1 VSSKLL
7 SHPLLTKLLSL
18 VSFHLFLTQPSS
30 SLKVVTEPP
39 RTSSSTL
46 LSDSNNEP
54 WSPTSWKNKNV
65 SQPPNYLNEEE
76 LEAAMKKLGR
86 CSPLVFAG
94 EVRTLHEQL
103 ARACSGQGFL
113 LMGGDCAEAFE
124 EFNVD
129 HVRDS
134 FRVLLQMAL
143 VLTFGS
149 AMPVIKVGRM
159 AGQFAKP
166 RSEPDEERD
175 GVTLPS
181 YRGDIINSEDFT
193 EEARRHNP
201 WNMVEAYH
209 QSAQTLNIL
218 RAFSTGGYADISRLH
233 AWNLDFVE
241 QTDEGSRSVIF
252 VIATFFCDNLACI
265 SHSMST
271 MSSCRYRKFA
281 TKVDESLRFMKAI
294 GVDTS
299 APAFTKTDFF
309 TAHECLLLPYE
320 QALTRM
326 DSTTG
331 KWYDCSSHMLWVGE
345 RTRQLDGAH
354 LEFCR
359 GVNNPLGV
367 KISDKCTPEELIQII
382 DTMNPQNIPGRLTV
396 IVRMGAEKLR
406 KNLPGLIRAVQRE
419 GKSVLWIS
427 DPVHGNTRKTKNGYK
442 TRDFDNIRAELR
454 AFFDVHDE
462 MGSHPGGVHLE
473 MTGEDVTECVGGLS
487 DVTEESLAN
496 RYNTY
501 CDPRLNGA
509 QALELAFLIAERM
522 RSRSGLPPIE

>member
-1 VSSKLL
+1 MKL
-7 SHPLLTKLLSL
+7 SIACSLLSL
-18 VSFHLFLTQPSS
+18 FSSTTEGFAPRSMTRPSS
-30 SLKVVTEPP
+30 SLQVASSRPS
-39 RTSSSTL
+39 TSST
-46 LSDSNNEP
+46 DNAD
-54 WSPTSWKNKNV
+54 WSPSSWKKTNV
-65 SQPPNYLNEEE
+65 SQAAKYEDEEE
-76 LEAAMKKLGR
+76 FNEAVAALGK

-103 ARACSGQGFL
+103 ARACSGQGFV
-113 LMGGDCAEAFE
+113 LMGGDCAEAFN

-129 HVRDS
+129 HVRDT
-134 FRVLLQMAL
+134 FRIILQMSL

-149 AMPVIKVGRM
+149 AMPVIKIGRM

-166 RSEPDEERD
+166 RSEPDEVRD
-175 GVTLPS
+175 GVSLPS
-181 YRGDIINSEDFT
+181 YRGDIINSEEFT
-193 EEARRHNP
+193 AESRRHNP
-201 WNMVEAYH
+201 WNMVDAYH

-241 QTDEGSRSVIF
+241 QTDEGSR
-252 VIATFFCDNLACI
+252 
-265 SHSMST
+265 
-271 MSSCRYRKFA
+271 YRKFA

-294 GVDTS
+294 GVDTA
-299 APAFTKTDFF
+299 APAFTKTDFY

-320 QALTRM
+320 QALTRL

-331 KWYDCSSHMLWVGE
+331 RWYDCSAHMLWVGE

-354 LEFCR
+354 LEFTS
-359 GVNNPLGV
+359 GIGNPLAV
-367 KISDKCTPEELIQII
+367 KVSDKCTPEELIQII
-382 DTMNPQNIPGRLTV
+382 DTMNPQNIPGRLSI

-406 KNLPGLIRAVQRE
+406 KNFPGLIRAVQRE

-427 DPVHGNTRKTKNGYK
+427 DPVHGNTRKTESGLK
-442 TRDFDNIRAELR
+442 TRDFDNIRSELR

-462 MGSHPGGVHLE
+462 MGSHPGGVHIE

-487 DVTEESLAN
+487 DVTEKTLSE

-522 RSRSGLPPIE
+522 RLRTGLPSIE

>member
-1 VSSKLL
+1 MKFSIATTALLCLGIYSSEAFAPN
-7 SHPLLTKLLSL
+7 SLTRQASVLN
-18 VSFHLFLTQPSS
+18 VA
-30 SLKVVTEPP
+30 TE
-39 RTSSSTL
+39 TS
-46 LSDSNNEP
+46 EGEA
-54 WSPTSWKNKNV
+54 WSPTSWKEKTCA
-65 SQPPNYLNEEE
+65 QPPNYRNEEE
-76 LEAAMKKLGR
+76 YDDAIDKLEK

-94 EVRTLHEQL
+94 EVRSLHEQL

-113 LMGGDCAEAFE
+113 LMGGDCAEAFN

-149 AMPVIKVGRM
+149 AMPIIKVGRM

-166 RSEPDEERD
+166 RSEPDETRD

-181 YRGDIINSEDFT
+181 YRGDIINKEEFT

-201 WNMVEAYH
+201 YNMVEAYQ

-241 QTDEGSRSVIF
+241 QTDEGSR
-252 VIATFFCDNLACI
+252 
-265 SHSMST
+265 
-271 MSSCRYRKFA
+271 YRTFA
-281 TKVDESLRFMKAI
+281 TKVDESLRFIKAI
-294 GVDTS
+294 GVDTGNPS
-299 APAFTKTDFF
+299 FTKTDFF

-320 QALTRM
+320 QALTRK

-331 KWYDCSSHMLWVGE
+331 RWYDCSAHMLWVGE

-359 GVNNPLGV
+359 GINNPLGV
-367 KISDKCTPEELIQII
+367 KISDKCTPDELITIL
-382 DTMNPQNIPGRLTV
+382 DTMNPSNIPGRVTIV
-396 IVRMGAEKLR
+396 VRMGAEKLR

-427 DPVHGNTRKTKNGYK
+427 DPVHGNTRKTENGFK
-442 TRDFDNIRAELR
+442 TRDFEKIRDELR

-487 DVTEESLAN
+487 DVTEDTLPD

>member
-1 VSSKLL
+1 MKLSIIAALICLGARSSEAFVPPSWTRQSSPLSVS
-7 SHPLLTKLLSL
+7 TG
-18 VSFHLFLTQPSS
+18 
-30 SLKVVTEPP
+30 TE
-39 RTSSSTL
+39 
-46 LSDSNNEP
+46 DEA
-54 WSPTSWKNKNV
+54 WSPTSWKSKTV
-65 SQPPNYLNEEE
+65 AQPPKYENDEEYDQAIDK
-76 LEAAMKKLGR
+76 LEK

-113 LMGGDCAEAFE
+113 LMGGDCAEAFS

-149 AMPVIKVGRM
+149 AMPIIKIGRM

-166 RSEPDEERD
+166 RSDPDEERD

-181 YRGDIINSEDFT
+181 YRGDIINMEDFT
-193 EEARRHNP
+193 PEARKHDP
-201 WNMVEAYH
+201 MNMVHAYH

-241 QTDEGSRSVIF
+241 QSEEGSR
-252 VIATFFCDNLACI
+252 
-265 SHSMST
+265 
-271 MSSCRYRKFA
+271 YRTFA

-294 GVDTS
+294 GVDTAS
-299 APAFTKTDFF
+299 PAFTKTDFF

-331 KWYDCSSHMLWVGE
+331 RWYDCSAHMLWVGE

-367 KISDKCTPEELIQII
+367 KISDKCTPEELITII
-382 DTMNPQNIPGRLTV
+382 NTMNPKNIPGRLTI

-427 DPVHGNTRKTKNGYK
+427 DPVHGNTRKTSNGFK
-442 TRDFDNIRAELR
+442 TRDFEKIRSELR

-462 MGSHPGGVHLE
+462 MGSHPGGVHIE
-473 MTGEDVTECVGGLS
+473 MTGEDVTECVGGMS
-487 DVTEESLAN
+487 NVTEETLAD

>member
-1 VSSKLL
+1 MKFSVLAALIGLGALSSEAFV
-7 SHPLLTKLLSL
+7 PPSL
-18 VSFHLFLTQPSS
+18 MRQSS
-30 SLKVVTEPP
+30 SLSVSTE
-39 RTSSSTL
+39 TNDDETWST
-46 LSDSNNEP
+46 
-54 WSPTSWKNKNV
+54 TSWKSKTV
-65 SQPPNYLNEEE
+65 AQPPNFEDEEE
-76 LEAAMKKLGR
+76 YNAAIDKLER

-113 LMGGDCAEAFE
+113 LMGGDCAEAFN

-134 FRVLLQMAL
+134 FRVILQMAL

-149 AMPVIKVGRM
+149 AMPIIKVGRM

-166 RSEPDEERD
+166 RSEPDEVRD
-175 GVTLPS
+175 GVSLPS
-181 YRGDIINSEDFT
+181 YRGDIINTEEFT
-193 EEARRHNP
+193 PEARRHNP
-201 WNMVEAYH
+201 NNMIQAYH

-241 QTDEGSRSVIF
+241 QTEEGSR
-252 VIATFFCDNLACI
+252 
-265 SHSMST
+265 
-271 MSSCRYRKFA
+271 YRTFA

-294 GVDTS
+294 GVDTGS
-299 APAFTKTDFF
+299 PAFTKTDFF

-331 KWYDCSSHMLWVGE
+331 RWYDCSAHMLWVGE

-367 KISDKCTPEELIQII
+367 KISDKCTPEELITII
-382 DTMNPQNIPGRLTV
+382 NTMNPKNIPGRLTI

-427 DPVHGNTRKTKNGYK
+427 DPVHGNTRKTENGFK
-442 TRDFDNIRAELR
+442 TRDFDAIRSELR

-473 MTGEDVTECVGGLS
+473 MTGEDVTECVGGMS
-487 DVTEESLAN
+487 NVTEETLAD

>member
-1 VSSKLL
+1 MPVYED
-7 SHPLLTKLLSL
+7 P
-18 VSFHLFLTQPSS
+18 
-30 SLKVVTEPP
+30 
-39 RTSSSTL
+39 
-46 LSDSNNEP
+46 
-54 WSPTSWKNKNV
+54 
-65 SQPPNYLNEEE
+65 EE
-76 LEAAMKKLGR
+76 LEDAVNELKR

-103 ARACSGQGFL
+103 ARASQGQGFL
-113 LMGGDCAEAFE
+113 LMGGDCAEAFN

-149 AMPVIKVGRM
+149 ALPVIKIGRM

-166 RSEPDEERD
+166 RSEPDEVKD

-181 YRGDIINSEDFT
+181 YRGDIINSEEFT
-193 EEARRHNP
+193 AEARRNNP
-201 WNMVEAYH
+201 QNMVKAYH

-241 QTDEGSRSVIF
+241 QTEEGSRF
-252 VIATFFCDNLACI
+252 
-265 SHSMST
+265 
-271 MSSCRYRKFA
+271 RKFA

-299 APAFTKTDFF
+299 SAAFKQTDFF

-320 QALTRM
+320 EALTRA
-326 DSTTG
+326 DSISG
-331 KWYDCSSHMLWVGE
+331 RYYDCSAHMLWVGE
-345 RTRQLDGAH
+345 RTRQVDGAH
-354 LEFCR
+354 LEFTR
-359 GVNNPLGV
+359 GIGNPLGV
-367 KISDKCTPEELIQII
+367 KVSDKCTPDELIRIC
-382 DTMNPQNIPGRLTV
+382 DTMNPQNIPGKLTIV
-396 IVRMGAEKLR
+396 IRMGGEKLR

-427 DPVHGNTRKTKNGYK
+427 DPVHGNTRKTSNGFK
-442 TRDFDNIRAELR
+442 TRDFDKIRDELR

-473 MTGEDVTECVGGLS
+473 MTGEDVTECVGGIS
-487 DVTEESLAN
+487 EVTEDTLKD

-522 RSRSGLPPIE
+522 RLRTGLPAIE